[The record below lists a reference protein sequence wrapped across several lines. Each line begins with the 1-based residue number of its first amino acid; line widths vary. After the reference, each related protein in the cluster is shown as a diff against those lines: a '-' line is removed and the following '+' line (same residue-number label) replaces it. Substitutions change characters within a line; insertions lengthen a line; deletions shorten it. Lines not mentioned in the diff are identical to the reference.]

1 MQFISRARA
10 RTKEG
15 FSQTKSDNRARDSY
29 LGYHR
34 RCRGFLAFYAYAKDV
49 HITKDPPRT
58 FSFALVRPLCATPRR
73 VLHLFCGRFLAV

>member
-1 MQFISRARA
+1 MNDESEFPVLWSDFHDAARFRIRAKKKR
-10 RTKEG
+10 KEEG
-15 FSQTKSDNRARDSY
+15 FLLKQSRIIERDYSY

-58 FSFALVRPLCATPRR
+58 FNFAR
-73 VLHLFCGRFLAV
+73 

>member
-1 MQFISRARA
+1 MNNESKFWSVSRRSAIYIRLK
-10 RTKEG
+10 TQEEG
-15 FSQTKSDNRARDSY
+15 FLLKQSRIIERDYSY

-58 FSFALVRPLCATPRR
+58 FSFAR
-73 VLHLFCGRFLAV
+73 